1 MNEMSASALK
11 TFYVVQPF
19 IKGKRGGLK
28 ADTPIQA
35 SSGEAAIRRGER
47 LAESKAGVLVFSQTG
62 DPEMGDFD
70 EPVFLASHGEVPA
83 RD

>member
-1 MNEMSASALK
+1 MSATALK
-11 TFYVVQPF
+11 TYYVVQPF
-19 IKGKRGGLK
+19 VRGKRGGLK
-28 ADTPIQA
+28 AEQAIQVQ
-35 SSGEAAIRRGER
+35 SETAAILRGER

-70 EPVFLASHGEVPA
+70 EPVFLASHGDVPP

>member
-1 MNEMSASALK
+1 MTATAK

-28 ADTPIQA
+28 AEPAIQ
-35 SSGEAAIRRGER
+35 SPSESAAILRGER
-47 LAESKAGVLVFSQTG
+47 IADSKAGVLVFSITG

-70 EPVFLASHGEVPA
+70 EPVFLARHGEVPA
-83 RD
+83 QD

>member
-1 MNEMSASALK
+1 MATTASK

-28 ADTPIQA
+28 AEQAIQA
-35 SSGEAAIRRGER
+35 PSESAAILRGER
-47 LAESKAGVLVFSQTG
+47 LSESKAGVLVFSISG

-70 EPVFLASHGEVPA
+70 EPVFLARHGDVPSQ
-83 RD
+83 D

>member
-1 MNEMSASALK
+1 MTAAAK

-28 ADTPIQA
+28 AEPAIQA
-35 SSGEAAIRRGER
+35 PSESAALLRGER
-47 LAESKAGVLVFSQTG
+47 IAESKAGVLIFSISG

-70 EPVFLASHGEVPA
+70 EPVFLARHGETPSQ
-83 RD
+83 D